1 MVKEVPDITDT
12 PESEGQEGT
21 AIDDD
26 GVAGVALVEPTFGKV
41 GVMPSHMELPP
52 PWIVPVRT
60 DASPPQSS
68 SSSIADG
75 YVNSDL
81 LSSSHGSLDWTLGGN
96 EGDAMRK
103 SVSFEKGL
111 VDLPNI

>member
-1 MVKEVPDITDT
+1 MKCEDVRLRASSCGTKAHNRIAGRYIGWYTEDNTLPSMVKEVPDITDT

-52 PWIVPVRT
+52 P
-60 DASPPQSS
+60 
-68 SSSIADG
+68 
-75 YVNSDL
+75 
-81 LSSSHGSLDWTLGGN
+81 
-96 EGDAMRK
+96 
-103 SVSFEKGL
+103 
-111 VDLPNI
+111 